1 MKKYLEVLKK
11 CALFKG
17 IEYEDIDAVLACLGG
32 KTVSVK
38 KNEIIFAEGDEAK
51 FFGIVLSG
59 KVSISQNDFYGN
71 RTILSIVGEGALFG
85 ESFAYAGVKEIPVSV
100 MAQKDGEIMLV
111 ESSKLTKT
119 CAANCAF
126 HNKIILNLI
135 GELAA
140 KNIVLQ
146 RKVRIISKRTTRE
159 KLMEY
164 LLSVGK
170 ERGRDFYIPYDR
182 QALADYLC
190 VDRSGLSS
198 EIGKLKEMGVIE
210 CEKNRF
216 KIL

>member
-17 IEYEDIDAVLACLGG
+17 IEEESIALALDCLGG
-32 KTVSVK
+32 KTVNVK
-38 KNEIIFAEGDEAK
+38 KNEIIFAQGDEAR

-59 KVSISQNDFYGN
+59 SVSVSQNDFYGN
-71 RTILSIVGEGALFG
+71 RTILSVLGEGTVFG

-100 MAQKDGEIMLV
+100 TAQKDGVIMLV
-111 ESSKLTKT
+111 GRDKITQT
-119 CAANCAF
+119 CIKGCDF
-126 HNKIILNLI
+126 HNRIILNLI
-135 GELAA
+135 GELAE
-140 KNIVLQ
+140 KNLVLQ
-146 RKVRIISKRTTRE
+146 KKVRIVSKRTTRE

-170 ERGRDFYIPYDR
+170 ERGREFYIPYDR

-198 EIGKLKEMGVIE
+198 EIGRLKEEGIIE